1 MSKIDERMNI
11 IYEMKNDYESKLY
24 WSKNKYEQLQSTI
37 ISQDTRLQI
46 QEEIEKASLWIE
58 QSSN

>member
-37 ISQDTRLQI
+37 ISHDTRLQI

>member
-37 ISQDTRLQI
+37 ISQDTRLKI